1 MPLNNRKNR
10 RSLKIK
16 PSLLRR
22 ARAACRLFIKEAP
35 LTIRELR
42 REDYKGKIY
51 TFSYVTHGFYSICA
65 APGGFSVK
73 YTPLPAPVEKS
84 FQDELFSPWL
94 EAPRLYGAFE
104 GNVLAGFVEGSPE
117 SWNHRFRITNLLVME
132 PFRGRGIGGA
142 LLEHMV
148 AVAQAHGAR
157 MAVLEAQSCNPFLPP
172 PRFFHD
178 WL

>member
-1 MPLNNRKNR
+1 M
-10 RSLKIK
+10 
-16 PSLLRR
+16 
-22 ARAACRLFIKEAP
+22 
-35 LTIRELR
+35 TIRELR

-51 TFSYVTHGFYSICA
+51 TFSYVTRGFYSICA

-117 SWNHRFRITNLLVME
+117 SWNHRFRITSLLVME

-157 MAVLEAQSCNPFLPP
+157 MAVLEAQSCNTAAI
-172 PRFFHD
+172 RFYLRHGFSMIGFD
-178 WL
+178 LYAYSNQDPQRGEVRVEMGRMLADF